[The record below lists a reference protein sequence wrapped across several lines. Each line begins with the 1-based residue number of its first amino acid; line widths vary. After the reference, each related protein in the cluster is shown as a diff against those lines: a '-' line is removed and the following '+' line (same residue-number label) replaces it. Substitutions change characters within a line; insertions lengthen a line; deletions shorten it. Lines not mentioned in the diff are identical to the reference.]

1 MAFRADV
8 PVLLAS
14 TTLGSA
20 AASITVSSIPQ
31 TYNTIK
37 LIWAARST
45 TVTMVEYPY
54 VRFNGD
60 STSKY
65 YRWNGAG
72 GTEWYLSSIS
82 GTTNWFTGFAWNEL
96 IITGYANTSYKAC
109 TNRHL
114 WNNSTTANNIIV
126 DETSAI
132 YTGTSGISSV
142 TLYASFASGSTAFIY
157 GYP

>member
-1 MAFRADV
+1 
-8 PVLLAS
+8 
-14 TTLGSA
+14 
-20 AASITVSSIPQ
+20 
-31 TYNTIK
+31 
-37 LIWAARST
+37 
-45 TVTMVEYPY
+45 VEYPY

-72 GTEWYLSSIS
+72 QTEWYLSTIA

-96 IITGYANTSYKAC
+96 IITGYANTSYKIC

-114 WNNSTTANNIIV
+114 WNNSTTANNVIV

-142 TLYASFASGSTAFIY
+142 TLTGNFAVGCTAFIY

>member
-96 IITGYANTSYKAC
+96 IITGYAN
-109 TNRHL
+109 
-114 WNNSTTANNIIV
+114 NIIV